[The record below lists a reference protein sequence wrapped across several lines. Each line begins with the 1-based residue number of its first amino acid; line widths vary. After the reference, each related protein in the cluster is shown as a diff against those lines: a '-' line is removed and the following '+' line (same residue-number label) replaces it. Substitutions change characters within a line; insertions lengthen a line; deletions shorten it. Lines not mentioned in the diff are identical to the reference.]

1 MNLIKAIKRAVPA
14 RYKPLNYLQSLVER
28 RTRHRVRSGP
38 FEGQMV
44 VFRNTQYSMYIPKV
58 LGLYE
63 RELHSTVE
71 EICERAPSTIINV
84 GAGDGYYAVG
94 FSQRLPSA
102 NIIAFETDPHAREN
116 LARNAL
122 LNGVADH
129 IQIHGPCG
137 VTELREAL
145 LKESRPTIIC
155 DVEGFEMELL
165 NPTSILALNDAD
177 ILVETHD
184 FIVPGVTRLIED
196 RFSASHDIRSIEQEQ
211 RSAADFPWRTPVTAL
226 MSNRYLELVVSE
238 GRPETMTWLW
248 MKARS
253 GN

>member
-71 EICERAPSTIINV
+71 EICARAPSTIVNV

-94 FSQRLPSA
+94 FSQRLRST
-102 NIIAFETDPHAREN
+102 NIVAFEAESQARDN
-116 LARNAL
+116 LARNAV

-129 IQIHGPCG
+129 IQIHGACG
-137 VTELREAL
+137 IAELREAL
-145 LKESRPTIIC
+145 RNTKRPT
-155 DVEGFEMELL
+155 
-165 NPTSILALNDAD
+165 
-177 ILVETHD
+177 
-184 FIVPGVTRLIED
+184 
-196 RFSASHDIRSIEQEQ
+196 
-211 RSAADFPWRTPVTAL
+211 
-226 MSNRYLELVVSE
+226 
-238 GRPETMTWLW
+238 
-248 MKARS
+248 
-253 GN
+253 